1 MRTDKTV
8 IFNRAWAMPNKWTF
22 QIMPIKKLIGKY
34 LKDGKNWI
42 DPFAGEN
49 SPAEITNDLN
59 PDRPTKYHLRASE
72 FAKEIGGGYDGILFD
87 PPYSN
92 RQVKECYE
100 EIGIVFTQ
108 KDGQSLFQEEKKLFS
123 DKIKVGGYAI
133 CFGWNSNGF
142 GKGLGFELIEVLL
155 VAHGGAHHDTIIT
168 VERKFTNKLFNEF

>member
-1 MRTDKTV
+1 
-8 IFNRAWAMPNKWTF
+8 MPVKIAPQKLQTTLILTGQQNTICGP
-22 QIMPIKKLIGKY
+22 QNLLKKL
-34 LKDGKNWI
+34 
-42 DPFAGEN
+42 
-49 SPAEITNDLN
+49 
-59 PDRPTKYHLRASE
+59 
-72 FAKEIGGGYDGILFD
+72 GGGYDGILFD